1 MMTPR
6 HANVQYSLVPS
17 ARTRVT
23 RKVIMNRFHRRY
35 CASRTWAARVE
46 ESLLPW
52 GLDGVDLGPAVL
64 EVGPGLGVTTR
75 LLTKRVP
82 SLTALEIDEGFAADL
97 RRQFGDGSVEVV
109 QGDGTAMPFP
119 ADRFTGVTCLTM
131 LHHIP
136 TADLQDRLFAEVRRV
151 LRPGGV
157 FAGTDSQPSWMFRLI
172 HLFDTMTCVDP
183 ATLGG
188 RLETAGFTDVQVA
201 DAPGRVRFRGRK
213 PETRP

>member
-1 MMTPR
+1 
-6 HANVQYSLVPS
+6 
-17 ARTRVT
+17 
-23 RKVIMNRFHRRY
+23 MNRFHRRY

-52 GLDGVDLGPAVL
+52 GLDGVDLGPDVL

-75 LLTKRVP
+75 L
-82 SLTALEIDEGFAADL
+82 
-97 RRQFGDGSVEVV
+97 
-109 QGDGTAMPFP
+109 
-119 ADRFTGVTCLTM
+119 
-131 LHHIP
+131 
-136 TADLQDRLFAEVRRV
+136 
-151 LRPGGV
+151 RPGGV
-157 FAGTDSQPSWMFRLI
+157 FAGTDSRPSWRFRVI

-201 DAPGRVRFRGRK
+201 DAPGRVRFRARK